1 MKSKQS
7 SSKRLTSSKS
17 IGETII
23 EDSEQPSLLNEKGN
37 FLLNFKLKTHFWK
50 LNLQTLLLVKIKF
63 PLDLHWINN
72 HQIFKMPMKIKIR
85 L

>member
-17 IGETII
+17 IGETFI

-37 FLLNFKLKTHFWK
+37 FLINFKLKTHF
-50 LNLQTLLLVKIKF
+50 
-63 PLDLHWINN
+63 
-72 HQIFKMPMKIKIR
+72 
-85 L
+85 